1 MPHPSLSRYP
11 TDSMRTKLTVLG
23 NAGQLGQELVNEF
36 TARGYTVSGLDRAE
50 LDITDR
56 FQVEECIAAF
66 DPSIVI
72 NAAAYTQVDVAEREP
87 QATFAVNALAV
98 RNIALACRQVDASL
112 VHYSTD
118 YVFDGTAGRPYTE
131 ADPTRPL
138 GAYAVS
144 KLAGEIFANAY
155 LDQPLII
162 RTSGVFGTG
171 GLHTARGNF
180 VELMLRLA
188 ASGQPIRVVDDHFAS
203 PTYAAPLAARTAD
216 LVEKHL
222 TGIYHVGGGTPISWF
237 DFAAMIFRVAGI
249 SPELR
254 RTSEREYRT
263 EARRP
268 KFSALSNSKMEAAG
282 LAPMPPL
289 EDAVRDY
296 FKRRKTGH

>member
-1 MPHPSLSRYP
+1 
-11 TDSMRTKLTVLG
+11 MRTKLTVLG
-23 NAGQLGQELVNEF
+23 NAGQLGQELVTEF

-50 LDITDR
+50 VDITDR

-72 NAAAYTQVDVAEREP
+72 NAAAYNQVDVAEREP

-98 RNIALACRQVDASL
+98 RNIAIACRQVDASL

-188 ASGQPIRVVDDHFAS
+188 ASGQPIRVVNDHIAS
-203 PTYAAPLAARTAD
+203 PTYAPLLAARTAD

-222 TGIYHVGGGTPISWF
+222 NGIYHVGGGTPISWF
-237 DFAAMIFRVAGI
+237 DFAAMIFRAAGI

-254 RTSEREYRT
+254 PTSEREYRT

-268 KFSALSNSKMEAAG
+268 KFSALLNAKMEAAG

-296 FKRRKTGH
+296 FKRRKPAH